1 MREKIFVFLLVISF
15 LKTVSLADAQQPKKV
30 FRIGYLSANAP
41 ATDVTRAKTIRQALS
56 ESGYIEGQNITIEYR
71 YAENRLDRL
80 PELAAE
86 LARLKV
92 EVIIAAGG
100 VILPAKQATKAI
112 PIVMTGS
119 GSDPVKAG
127 FVESLARPGGNI
139 TGIISFSTELGGK
152 RFEVFKEAIPKA
164 IRIVVIYDP
173 AAPGSVRE
181 VKEDLPIAARVPGLT
196 VQPWEVKN
204 SDALEKVF
212 NALNKERVDGLY
224 LRSGGPGLRA
234 DNEKRIIDFTVIRK
248 VPSIYTNRRAIDV
261 GGLMYYGA
269 DVADANRRV
278 AYYVDRILKGAK
290 PADLPVEQPTK
301 FEFVVNLK
309 TAK

>member
-181 VKEDLPIAARVPGLT
+181 VKEDLPIAARVLGLT

>member
-1 MREKIFVFLLVISF
+1 MKIRITIFTLCAMLFALNF
-15 LKTVSLADAQQPKKV
+15 PADAQQPKKV

-41 ATDVTRAKTIRQALS
+41 ATDVTRSKTIRQALS
-56 ESGYIEGQNITIEYR
+56 ESGYIEGHNITIEYR
-71 YAENRLDRL
+71 YAENRLERL

-92 EVIIAAGG
+92 DVIIAAGG
-100 VILPAKQATKAI
+100 DSVILPAKQATKAI

-139 TGIISFSTELGGK
+139 TGIMSFSTELGGK

-164 IRIVVIYDP
+164 TRIAVIYDP

-181 VKEDLPIAARVPGLT
+181 VKEDLPIAARALGLT

-204 SDALEKVF
+204 SDALERVF
-212 NALNKERVDGLY
+212 TALNKDG
-224 LRSGGPGLRA
+224 R
-234 DNEKRIIDFTVIRK
+234 TVR
-248 VPSIYTNRRAIDV
+248 
-261 GGLMYYGA
+261 
-269 DVADANRRV
+269 
-278 AYYVDRILKGAK
+278 
-290 PADLPVEQPTK
+290 
-301 FEFVVNLK
+301 
-309 TAK
+309 